1 MQITSHETRAEKQP
15 IIMARS
21 VDRVIDLPRTGI
33 VSKSPSNSSM
43 QLQNRSCASCR
54 FEQNHSGHCSSLGVK
69 KKHTQTSLFAW
80 PNGYKAG
87 LITTLRYLIFIRAR
101 FITTGG
107 AQGRNASQG
116 FGINPKYSDGY
127 RQKKIHMDVALADL
141 VAKALQL
148 KMLLLKYYTQMLQS
162 KCCG

>member
-1 MQITSHETRAEKQP
+1 MKLTTKGLVLFPNHHPTALCNSKIDHVLVVGLSKTRVA
-15 IIMARS
+15 I
-21 VDRVIDLPRTGI
+21 VVLL
-33 VSKSPSNSSM
+33 VSKN
-43 QLQNRSCASCR
+43 
-54 FEQNHSGHCSSLGVK
+54 
-69 KKHTQTSLFAW
+69 KHTQTSLFAR

-116 FGINPKYSDGY
+116 FGINPKDSDGY
-127 RQKKIHMDVALADL
+127 RQNKIHMDVALADL

-148 KMLLLKYYTQMLQS
+148 KMLLRN
-162 KCCG
+162 CCI